1 MGPPPWAV
9 TTRMIAADISST
21 PAPPQKAILA
31 LHPMSL
37 HPMSLH
43 PTSLHPMSLHPTSL
57 HPTSL
62 HPTSLHPIWVAR
74 ARAWHQA
81 ETISPCTM
89 GICPLGGILL
99 MLPSKALESAD
110 GNWTLRRSN
119 AYRQLS

>member
-31 LHPMSL
+31 LHPISL
-37 HPMSLH
+37 HPI
-43 PTSLHPMSLHPTSL
+43 SLHPMSLHPTSL

-62 HPTSLHPIWVAR
+62 HPIWVAW